1 MDCLGCTQQQ
11 HSTSRGS
18 LGNAVCSCTPT
29 SFSPHTPTP
38 AYTATHLQDI
48 YKPDSARLRRH
59 LSAVINF
66 AKFRE
71 EKLVAYTE
79 MQGRIDEL
87 AAQAAAAQAA
97 HDAQVGR
104 RVSVLCHLVEVPP
117 MAAAL
122 RQRTC
127 LQLQLGMQLHLPRR
141 PQCHQC
147 RKLHAVVWLGDSLLG
162 WPCACVLPV
171 VAGGLSGPK
180 LSM

>member
-1 MDCLGCTQQQ
+1 MSLLGSRWQRCPEPGACPATQDILSDQQVLLVETDYLYCTQQQ

-18 LGNAVCSCTPT
+18 LGNALCSCTPT

-38 AYTATHLQDI
+38 ACTATHLQDI

-87 AAQAAAAQAA
+87 TAQAAAAQAA
-97 HDAQVGR
+97 HNAQVG
-104 RVSVLCHLVEVPP
+104 
-117 MAAAL
+117 
-122 RQRTC
+122 
-127 LQLQLGMQLHLPRR
+127 
-141 PQCHQC
+141 
-147 RKLHAVVWLGDSLLG
+147 
-162 WPCACVLPV
+162 
-171 VAGGLSGPK
+171 
-180 LSM
+180 